1 MPLLLI
7 IDLGVGGFNQDMEDD
22 MEDEEVEDILRQQQE
37 EEEAARIEKEE
48 FFRQQQEEEEA
59 ARIQQEEIL
68 RQQWEEQEAARI
80 QQEEIL
86 WQQWEEQEAARIQ
99 QEEILRQQQEEQEAA
114 QIRQEEILRQQQ
126 EEQAAQI
133 QGQQEHRVH
142 FHQHV
147 ASVTHFSS
155 GQRFSPKASSNY
167 EMSEKVRGSVLDSTV
182 AKRKQARS
190 ELRRSN
196 RVRARDLF
204 SRIVNQI
211 APSAPEHQRERDAL
225 DAIEGEF
232 LSEISYNFPPSED
245 QDWIRD

>member
-1 MPLLLI
+1 MSLLLI
-7 IDLGVGGFNQDMEDD
+7 IVIDLGVGGFNQDMEDD

-37 EEEAARIEKEE
+37 EEEAARIEQEE
-48 FFRQQQEEEEA
+48 FF
-59 ARIQQEEIL
+59 
-68 RQQWEEQEAARI
+68 
-80 QQEEIL
+80 
-86 WQQWEEQEAARIQ
+86 
-99 QEEILRQQQEEQEAA
+99 RQQQEEQEAA

-167 EMSEKVRGSVLDSTV
+167 EMSEKVRDSVLDSMV
-182 AKRKQARS
+182 AKRKHARS

-196 RVRARDLF
+196 RVRAARDIF
-204 SRIVNQI
+204 SQFVNQI
-211 APSAPEHQRERDAL
+211 APSAPEHQRERDVL

-232 LSEISYNFPPSED
+232 LLEIKYNFPPSKD
-245 QDWIRD
+245 QDWFRD

>member
-1 MPLLLI
+1 MSLLLI

-22 MEDEEVEDILRQQQE
+22 MEDEEDEDILRQQQLEEAQIME
-37 EEEAARIEKEE
+37 EEE
-48 FFRQQQEEEEA
+48 FYRQLQ
-59 ARIQQEEIL
+59 
-68 RQQWEEQEAARI
+68 EEQEAARI
-80 QQEEIL
+80 QQK
-86 WQQWEEQEAARIQ
+86 
-99 QEEILRQQQEEQEAA
+99 EILRQQQEEQEAA
-114 QIRQEEILRQQQ
+114 QIQQEEILRQQQ
-126 EEQAAQI
+126 EEQAAPI

-182 AKRKQARS
+182 AKRKQERS
-190 ELRRSN
+190 ERRRSN
-196 RVRARDLF
+196 RVRAKDFLSQF
-204 SRIVNQI
+204 VNQI
-211 APSAPEHQRERDAL
+211 APSAPEHQRERDVL

-245 QDWIRD
+245 QD

>member
-1 MPLLLI
+1 
-7 IDLGVGGFNQDMEDD
+7 ME
-22 MEDEEVEDILRQQQE
+22 EEEVEDILRQQQE
-37 EEEAARIEKEE
+37 EEEAARIE
-48 FFRQQQEEEEA
+48 QEEA
-59 ARIQQEEIL
+59 TRIQQEEIL
-68 RQQWEEQEAARI
+68 RQQQREEQEAA
-80 QQEEIL
+80 Q
-86 WQQWEEQEAARIQ
+86 IQ
-99 QEEILRQQQEEQEAA
+99 QEEILRQQQEEQAD
-114 QIRQEEILRQQQ
+114 
-126 EEQAAQI
+126 QI

-142 FHQHV
+142 VHFENEQQHHV

-196 RVRARDLF
+196 RVRSRDLF

-245 QDWIRD
+245 QD

>member
-37 EEEAARIEKEE
+37 EEEAARIEQEE
-48 FFRQQQEEEEA
+48 FF
-59 ARIQQEEIL
+59 
-68 RQQWEEQEAARI
+68 
-80 QQEEIL
+80 
-86 WQQWEEQEAARIQ
+86 
-99 QEEILRQQQEEQEAA
+99 RQQQEEQEAA
-114 QIRQEEILRQQQ
+114 QIWQEEILRQQQ

-147 ASVTHFSS
+147 ASVTHFFS

-167 EMSEKVRGSVLDSTV
+167 EMSEKVRGSVLDSIV

-204 SRIVNQI
+204 SQIVNHI

-245 QDWIRD
+245 QD